1 MSATSTVLERRHSI
15 YEGHV
20 QGVGFRYTTRAVSR
34 SFDVVGFVRNLPNGS
49 VEVLAEGSSDQLDLF
64 HQELADRMAGHVQ
77 HVSHD
82 RRPATDEFANFD
94 IRY

>member
-1 MSATSTVLERRHSI
+1 MGAASSVCERRHSV

-20 QGVGFRYTTRAVSR
+20 QGVGFRYTTRSIARGYEVA
-34 SFDVVGFVRNLPNGS
+34 GFVRNLSNGS
-49 VEVLAEGSSDQLDLF
+49 VEVLAEGASDQLDEF
-64 HQELADRMAGHVQ
+64 HQELTDRMSGHIRQVA
-77 HVSHD
+77 HD

>member
-1 MSATSTVLERRHSI
+1 MGATSTALERRHSI

-34 SFDVVGFVRNLPNGS
+34 SFDVVGYVRNLPNGS
-49 VEVLAEGSSDQLDLF
+49 VEVLAEGSGEQLDKF
-64 HQELADRMAGHVQ
+64 HQELEERMAGHVR
-77 HVSHD
+77 HVAHD

>member
-1 MSATSTVLERRHSI
+1 MSATTTVLERRHSL
-15 YEGHV
+15 YEGQV

-34 SFDVVGFVRNLPNGS
+34 SFDVVGYVRNLPNGS
-49 VEVLAEGSSDQLDLF
+49 VEVLAEGSGEQLDKF
-64 HQELADRMAGHVQ
+64 HEELANRMSGHVE

-82 RRPATDEFANFD
+82 RRTATDEFANFD